1 MNICRDYDSALQTMK
16 IDSLKLCLSFAKKC
30 LKVKIKKKLFPLLIK
45 QTKQSMK
52 ILFMFWS
59 LGHMWQ
65 LFR

>member
-45 QTKQSMK
+45 QTKDDERK
-52 ILFMFWS
+52 K
-59 LGHMWQ
+59 
-65 LFR
+65 